1 MEMRPTCYTKNQRV
15 SYILPSC
22 QDWIHH
28 VPVYVLNTLMFS
40 ILSGNVV
47 SLCVSITIRCGVAVC
62 VLKPDALLPC
72 CMPLPPL
79 PRPPPASAS
88 VNHSRRRGCVRAEA

>member
-1 MEMRPTCYTKNQRV
+1 V
-15 SYILPSC
+15 SC

-47 SLCVSITIRCGVAVC
+47 SLCVSMTIRGGVAVC
-62 VLKPDALLPC
+62 VLKPDALLLAGRLAHRES
-72 CMPLPPL
+72 MSMGPPYVRPGSR
-79 PRPPPASAS
+79 PR
-88 VNHSRRRGCVRAEA
+88 